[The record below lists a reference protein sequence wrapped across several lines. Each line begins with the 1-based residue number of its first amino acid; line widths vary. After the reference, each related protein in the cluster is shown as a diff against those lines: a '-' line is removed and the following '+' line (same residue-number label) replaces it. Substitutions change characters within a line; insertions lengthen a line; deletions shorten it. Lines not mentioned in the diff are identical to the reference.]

1 MRSRGGRLMPCR
13 SAADLAVDT
22 LMFALPLEMLLT
34 GQYLQVLPVSAIQ
47 SSAHDSRL
55 PPLPGVRAMCDREL
69 TLTELLDDP
78 MTQAVMAADRVDPA
92 ELKAVLAVLAHRL
105 QPTRPAQPVRD
116 YVGRG
121 ERSW

>member
-1 MRSRGGRLMPCR
+1 
-13 SAADLAVDT
+13 
-22 LMFALPLEMLLT
+22 
-34 GQYLQVLPVSAIQ
+34 
-47 SSAHDSRL
+47 
-55 PPLPGVRAMCDREL
+55 MCNREL

-105 QPTRPAQPVRD
+105 QLTRPAEPVRD
-116 YVGRG
+116 YVARG